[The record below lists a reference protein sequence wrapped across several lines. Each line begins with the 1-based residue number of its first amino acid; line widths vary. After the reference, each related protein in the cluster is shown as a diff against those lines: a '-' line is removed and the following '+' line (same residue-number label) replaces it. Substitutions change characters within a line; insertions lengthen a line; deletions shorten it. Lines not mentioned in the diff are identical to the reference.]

1 MAGNTKIVKLV
12 VKSTPNK
19 ELLSAVTRLQ
29 CDVAVGEL
37 FTSKVAPLLR
47 AAEKAFGD
55 VLFIKATVAEQELD
69 IEADT
74 TLADA
79 EGFGAVTALLYSVAE
94 KAPAEPRRSL
104 NDVLL
109 RRPVGKELPPEWAL
123 LSRQALH
130 AIFNTLRSR
139 VVSDTLGWLDADTGK
154 AFIVKLGQVLY
165 DISTFHDRLAHHR
178 QYEPQQGAH

>member
-19 ELLSAVTRLQ
+19 ELLSALTRLQ

-55 VLFIKATVAEQELD
+55 VLFIKATVAEQKLD
-69 IEADT
+69 IEAGM

-104 NDVLL
+104 NDVLPL
-109 RRPVGKELPPEWAL
+109 RKNP
-123 LSRQALH
+123 
-130 AIFNTLRSR
+130 
-139 VVSDTLGWLDADTGK
+139 
-154 AFIVKLGQVLY
+154 
-165 DISTFHDRLAHHR
+165 RL
-178 QYEPQQGAH
+178 